1 MVIGAG
7 GPVFLGKPFMAA
19 MANPTQEPLWK
30 MKPAEVS
37 ATPTVSTAML
47 QAAAGCCRLLGGQ
60 GGWWLRATMA
70 ALTGGGPGVLRTL
83 YQAGSRLLG
92 VSRVQGDHVSGLVKS
107 LHCSL
112 TWSGHGLVPFA
123 GG

>member
-47 QAAAGCCRLLGGQ
+47 QAAAGCCRLL
-60 GGWWLRATMA
+60 
-70 ALTGGGPGVLRTL
+70 
-83 YQAGSRLLG
+83 QA
-92 VSRVQGDHVSGLVKS
+92 
-107 LHCSL
+107 
-112 TWSGHGLVPFA
+112 A
-123 GG
+123 GGSGWVVASCYNGSTDWWWARGTQDFVPGWQQAAGGLKGTRGPCVRSCQVPTL

>member
-47 QAAAGCCRLLGGQ
+47 QAAAGCWGVRV
-60 GGWWLRATMA
+60 
-70 ALTGGGPGVLRTL
+70 GGGFVL
-83 YQAGSRLLG
+83 QW
-92 VSRVQGDHVSGLVKS
+92 QH
-107 LHCSL
+107 
-112 TWSGHGLVPFA
+112 
-123 GG
+123 